1 MNDKESLERTKE
13 LAKVQPV
20 GEPEFSKPKSGK
32 YEEEPVEEVK
42 EEPRE
47 EKEVEVKE
55 TKKEQVKEEPPK
67 EYDKTK
73 HNRLMMDFDAHDID
87 EDSPKAKKETKRN
100 IILLFVLVIC
110 LISVICLIIF
120 FLNKNPIEQYDYKYY
135 TEKAVYEIYATDDN
149 KTLKEV
155 LDKIKNK
162 DEEVEY
168 LQTTSKKIIYGWLN
182 DLISDDFANQKEFLT
197 KANKIKTDIN
207 LVNSTTIDNKVSI
220 KKEDYES
227 SIKRLNSIIEDGT
240 IFYQAINIYN
250 TKDYNEAFRILRD
263 IAPESE
269 FYVKVTKTKE
279 KILDSF
285 FEDLQKE
292 LDNIQIIY
300 EEDNQTALNLLNSYI
315 TKYNYLQLD
324 KNTKFKEIM
333 DRYRG

>member
-20 GEPEFSKPKSGK
+20 GEPEFSEPKSGK

-42 EEPRE
+42 EEP
-47 EKEVEVKE
+47 KEAKKEEVKE

-110 LISVICLIIF
+110 IISVICLIIF
-120 FLNKNPIEQYDYKYY
+120 FLNKNPLEQYDYKYY
-135 TEKAVYEIYATDDN
+135 SEKAIYEIYSTDDN
-149 KTLKEV
+149 KSLKEV

-207 LVNSTTIDNKVSI
+207 LINSTTIDNKLSI

-279 KILDSF
+279 RILDSF

-300 EEDNQTALNLLNSYI
+300 EEDNQAVLNLLNSYI

-324 KNTKFKEIM
+324 KNSKYKEIM
-333 DRYRG
+333 NRYRG